1 MIVLKSKKELALRRI
16 AGQINAQV
24 LQAIREVIRPGV
36 TTAELNAVAERKQ
49 AELDALPVF
58 KGYTFGNRKPPFP
71 TTITACINEELVHGI
86 PGNRRLKEGDVLSV
100 DCASRYQGYIGD
112 SAFSIAVGSVSPEVE
127 RLLATTE
134 QALYVGIERTVAGN
148 RVGDVAAAIQ
158 QHVESHGFNVVRG
171 YGGHGVGKT
180 MHEDPHLPNYGI
192 PGKGPLLREGMT
204 IAIEPMVLQGKAD
217 VVTLGDQWTVIAK
230 DRKLTAHFEH
240 TVAITDNG
248 PEILTCLS

>member
-1 MIVLKSKKELALRRI
+1 MIVLKSKKELELMRI
-16 AGQINAQV
+16 AGRINAQV
-24 LQAIREVIRPGV
+24 LQAVREVVQPGV

-49 AELDALPVF
+49 AELEALPVF
-58 KGYTFGNRKPPFP
+58 KGYTFSNRKPPFP
-71 TTITACINEELVHGI
+71 TTITTCVNEELVHGI
-86 PGNRRLKEGDVLSV
+86 PGKRRLQEGDVLSV

-112 SAFSIAVGSVSPEVE
+112 SAFSMAVGAVSPEVK
-127 RLLATTE
+127 RLLTVTE
-134 QALYVGIERTVAGN
+134 QSLYVGIERTVAGN

-158 QHVESHGFNVVRG
+158 QFVESHGFNVVRG

-192 PGKGPLLREGMT
+192 PGKGPLLRQGMT
-204 IAIEPMVLQGKAD
+204 IAIEPMVLQGHCD
-217 VVTLGDQWTVIAK
+217 VVTLADQWTVIAK

-248 PEILTCLS
+248 PEILTYLS